1 MDVFDELVVR
11 PNYLS
16 FVSVRQEFRMRDVL
30 VCAHGLM
37 IYVHCCYDQKNIC
50 GKLP

>member
-16 FVSVRQEFRMRDVL
+16 FVTVRQEFRMRDVL
-30 VCAHGLM
+30 VRADCLM
-37 IYVHCCYDQKNIC
+37 IFVHCCYDQKNIC